1 MLLDK
6 ASCCWSTDTFCVA
19 LFNSDMAEQ
28 SGALQLLV
36 TVTYMYVNSMHMCPT
51 AYEGLNHV
59 WSTVSGSKVQ
69 RGLILHEGHH
79 TLS

>member
-6 ASCCWSTDTFCVA
+6 ASCCWSIDTSCVA

-36 TVTYMYVNSMHMCPT
+36 TVPYRYINSMQVGPM

-69 RGLILHEGHH
+69 RGLTLQEEHH